1 MVCHALRYYRNGLDL
16 SLLKECEKMKKVKL
30 LPIIIAAAVVIVAGA
45 ITLIALLSKG
55 TAEKSLFDLNSAADF
70 EQQGYKLSVN
80 GSYQIIGTEEFGYTG
95 DVDAA
100 VEDDKLLSVCFR
112 TNLIEGEELNAEE
125 SKKKIEKFMVS
136 FSEGAGFPQPDH
148 PSVLQFTNDEMYEAC
163 PEDPY
168 QALVESYVLFEY
180 SYRDE
185 NGVIWLTQIFSPKDK
200 TLTALVMKCC
210 DSSGFEGYEP
220 LVNLQEET
228 ESE

>member
-1 MVCHALRYYRNGLDL
+1 
-16 SLLKECEKMKKVKL
+16 MKKGKTLL
-30 LPIIIAAAVVIVAGA
+30 LPIIIAASVLIVAAAVV
-45 ITLIALLSKG
+45 LIISLSGK
-55 TAEKSLFDLNSAADF
+55 TAEQSLFDLNSAADF
-70 EQQGYKLSVN
+70 EKQGYKLSVN
-80 GSYQIIGTEEFGYTG
+80 GSYQIIGTEEFGFTG

-100 VEDDKLLSVCFR
+100 VENDKLLSVCFR

-125 SKKKIEKFMVS
+125 SKKKIEEFMAS
-136 FSEGAGFPQPDH
+136 FSESEGFPLPEH
-148 PSVLQFTNDEMYEAC
+148 PSVLQFTNDEVFETC
-163 PEDPY
+163 PENPY

-185 NGVIWLTQIFSPKDK
+185 NGVIWLTQIFSPKDE

-210 DSSGFEGYEP
+210 DSSGFDGYEP

>member
-1 MVCHALRYYRNGLDL
+1 
-16 SLLKECEKMKKVKL
+16 MKKGKTLL
-30 LPIIIAAAVVIVAGA
+30 LPIIIAASVLIVAA
-45 ITLIALLSKG
+45 AVMLIISLSGK
-55 TAEKSLFDLNSAADF
+55 TAEQSLFDLNSAADF
-70 EQQGYKLSVN
+70 EKQGYKLSVN
-80 GSYQIIGTEEFGYTG
+80 GSYQIIGTEEFGFTG

-100 VEDDKLLSVCFR
+100 VENDKLLSVCFR

-125 SKKKIEKFMVS
+125 SKKKIEEFMAS
-136 FSEGAGFPQPDH
+136 FSESEGFPLPEH
-148 PSVLQFTNDEMYEAC
+148 PSVLQFTNDEVFETC

-185 NGVIWLTQIFSPKDK
+185 NGVIWLTQIFSPKDE

-210 DSSGFEGYEP
+210 DSSGFDGYEP

>member
-1 MVCHALRYYRNGLDL
+1 
-16 SLLKECEKMKKVKL
+16 MKKGKTLL
-30 LPIIIAAAVVIVAGA
+30 LPIIIAASVLIVAAAVV
-45 ITLIALLSKG
+45 LIISFSGK
-55 TAEKSLFDLNSAADF
+55 TAEQSLFDLNSAADF
-70 EQQGYKLSVN
+70 EKQGYKLSVN
-80 GSYQIIGTEEFGYTG
+80 GSYQIIGTEEFGFTG

-125 SKKKIEKFMVS
+125 SKKKIEEFMAS
-136 FSEGAGFPQPDH
+136 FSESEGFPLPEH
-148 PSVLQFTNDEMYEAC
+148 PSVLQFTNDEVFETC

-185 NGVIWLTQIFSPKDK
+185 NGVIWLTQIFSPKDE

-210 DSSGFEGYEP
+210 DSSGFDGYEP

>member
-1 MVCHALRYYRNGLDL
+1 
-16 SLLKECEKMKKVKL
+16 MKKGKTLL
-30 LPIIIAAAVVIVAGA
+30 LPIIIAASVLIVAA
-45 ITLIALLSKG
+45 AVMLIVSLSG
-55 TAEKSLFDLNSAADF
+55 RTAEQSLFDLNSAADF
-70 EQQGYKLSVN
+70 EKQGYKLSVN
-80 GSYQIIGTEEFGYTG
+80 GSYQIIGTEEFGFTG

-100 VEDDKLLSVCFR
+100 VENDKLLSVCFR

-125 SKKKIEKFMVS
+125 SKKKIEKFMAS
-136 FSEGAGFPQPDH
+136 FSESEGFPLPEH
-148 PSVLQFTNDEMYEAC
+148 PSVLQFTNDEVFETC

-185 NGVIWLTQIFSPKDK
+185 NGVIWLTQIFSPKDE

-210 DSSGFEGYEP
+210 DSSGFDGYEP

>member
-1 MVCHALRYYRNGLDL
+1 
-16 SLLKECEKMKKVKL
+16 MKKGKTLL
-30 LPIIIAAAVVIVAGA
+30 LPIIIAASVLIVAAAVV
-45 ITLIALLSKG
+45 LIISLSGK
-55 TAEKSLFDLNSAADF
+55 TAEQSLFDLNSAADF
-70 EQQGYKLSVN
+70 EKQGYKLSVN
-80 GSYQIIGTEEFGYTG
+80 GSYQIIGTEEFGFTG

-100 VEDDKLLSVCFR
+100 VENDKLLSVCFR

-125 SKKKIEKFMVS
+125 SKKKIEEFMAS
-136 FSEGAGFPQPDH
+136 FSESEGFPLPEH
-148 PSVLQFTNDEMYEAC
+148 PSVLQFTNDEVFETC

-185 NGVIWLTQIFSPKDK
+185 NGVIWLTQIFSPKDE

-210 DSSGFEGYEP
+210 DSSGFDGYEP

>member
-1 MVCHALRYYRNGLDL
+1 
-16 SLLKECEKMKKVKL
+16 MKKGKTLL
-30 LPIIIAAAVVIVAGA
+30 LPIIIAASVLIVAAAVV
-45 ITLIALLSKG
+45 LIISLSGK
-55 TAEKSLFDLNSAADF
+55 TAEQSLFDLNSAADF
-70 EQQGYKLSVN
+70 EKQGYKLSVN
-80 GSYQIIGTEEFGYTG
+80 GSYQIIGTEEFGFTG

-100 VEDDKLLSVCFR
+100 VENDKLLSVCFR

-125 SKKKIEKFMVS
+125 SKKKIEEFMAS
-136 FSEGAGFPQPDH
+136 FSESEGFPLPEH
-148 PSVLQFTNDEMYEAC
+148 PSVLQFTNDEVFETC

-185 NGVIWLTQIFSPKDK
+185 NGVIWLTQVFSPKDE

-210 DSSGFEGYEP
+210 DSSGFDGYEP

>member
-1 MVCHALRYYRNGLDL
+1 
-16 SLLKECEKMKKVKL
+16 MKKGKTLL
-30 LPIIIAAAVVIVAGA
+30 LPIIIAASVLIVAAAVV
-45 ITLIALLSKG
+45 LIISLSGK
-55 TAEKSLFDLNSAADF
+55 TAEQSLFDLNSAADF
-70 EQQGYKLSVN
+70 EKQGYKLSVN
-80 GSYQIIGTEEFGYTG
+80 GSYQIIGTEEFGFTG

-100 VEDDKLLSVCFR
+100 VENDKLLSVCFR

-125 SKKKIEKFMVS
+125 SKKKIEEFMAS
-136 FSEGAGFPQPDH
+136 FSESEGFPLPEH
-148 PSVLQFTNDEMYEAC
+148 PSVLQFTNDEVFETC

-185 NGVIWLTQIFSPKDK
+185 NGVIWLTQIFSPKDE

-210 DSSGFEGYEP
+210 DSSGFDGYEP
-220 LVNLQEET
+220 LVNLQEEK

>member
-1 MVCHALRYYRNGLDL
+1 
-16 SLLKECEKMKKVKL
+16 MKKGKTLL
-30 LPIIIAAAVVIVAGA
+30 LPIIIATSVLIVAAAVV
-45 ITLIALLSKG
+45 LIISLSGK
-55 TAEKSLFDLNSAADF
+55 TAEQSLFDLNSAADF
-70 EQQGYKLSVN
+70 EKQGYKLSVN
-80 GSYQIIGTEEFGYTG
+80 GSYQIIGTEEFGFTG

-100 VEDDKLLSVCFR
+100 VENDKLLSVCFR

-125 SKKKIEKFMVS
+125 SKKKIEEFMAS
-136 FSEGAGFPQPDH
+136 FSESEGFPLPEH
-148 PSVLQFTNDEMYEAC
+148 PSVLQFTNDEVFETC

-185 NGVIWLTQIFSPKDK
+185 NGVIWLTQIFSPKEE
-200 TLTALVMKCC
+200 TLTVLVMKCC
-210 DSSGFEGYEP
+210 DSSGFDGYEP